1 MKQTLIKFYEDYV
14 ANGSNVSEHAQANG
28 VTNTDCVLMLK
39 MGEKY
44 KSEK

>member
-1 MKQTLIKFYEDYV
+1 MKQNLIAFYNEYV
-14 ANGSNVSEHAQANG
+14 ANGSNVSEHAIAHG

-44 KSEK
+44 AAE